1 MYLEPRACSQN
12 EIVKACMIHYH
23 TKACRKYGSA
33 IACRFRFPKFPIWK
47 TILTRSDVDE
57 DDLEKRRER
66 LERHK
71 VVLNLVLEVLENTEL
86 IESIMAEY
94 DKENE
99 SIPEYRKNRKER
111 ILKILKCADI
121 DPEDYITAL
130 KENSRK
136 GINVILA
143 RDIDELHVNNYN
155 PEWLEAWD
163 GNIDIQPCSDFFAVI
178 TYITEYFT
186 KDESGTSKFLAEAS
200 KQIQALPIKDQRRC
214 IKNVFLTHRQMGL
227 SEAFMKIFPDIKLKD
242 SNISSVFVPLGKKED
257 ISRYLLRADPE
268 LDYYDKELFEID
280 GREGLYYEKP
290 NWVDK
295 YLRRDMSDWDEL
307 CLPQYIKMFDPTN
320 KKEAE
325 IDEAHAEETTDGR
338 ENHDGIEDA
347 DDEIHADEG
356 DALTST
362 KFDKDKVKYG
372 QEVKFHYLI
381 KETGEMG
388 KPLPN
393 LMKLENAYP
402 GEPKFLRKRRHPK
415 SLRFYKVKQDL
426 NPIRFFL
433 HELMMYKSFG
443 PEEYER
449 WHDDDKCIE
458 DYEKYKDIIQNV
470 KRVIMEWMEDV
481 EEARYFVEEAMKND
495 IDVEIDE
502 TGEAMDPEKHKED
515 LECEIEGT
523 EEDEQYR
530 HLDPEGLKDLDFPA
544 AGNWYRKL
552 ELLDTHVLEKQT
564 CMLDVWQRKVVDNG
578 LRFVRG
584 LKKFSNGF
592 DSLPMPENLVVI
604 GGAGSGKST
613 VIECLTQWTHRI
625 LAKAGDDPNSPYI
638 LKAATTGA
646 ASTLIEGSTVHS
658 SLGFDFSAK
667 HSSLNDKK
675 REQKREQLKN
685 LKILI
690 IDEFSMMKAD
700 ILYRIHLRL
709 REITQKN
716 EDFGGVNVYLLGDP
730 AQLKPVLGGYIF
742 AAPNC
747 PDYKLAYGD
756 GTGSLWRSFKVI
768 NLEENHRQGK
778 DKDYA
783 DMLNRIRMGRHTRT
797 DIEILK
803 TRVRPIGHQDLK
815 GGLFISAKVKP
826 VATYNEKAINKLP
839 GKLYVSKATHIQAM
853 SKSYKP
859 KVDKISGRVGDTQYV
874 DELNL
879 KIGARVMLIF
889 NIDVSDLLCNGAV
902 GTVLGIEENMNGNIS
917 AVIVMF
923 DNPAAGKESR
933 GRNPMMTK
941 KYPNGT
947 VIKKKEQEYSL
958 ARNQG
963 LISSTA
969 KLIQYPI
976 VLAWA
981 VTVHKF
987 QGQTVKSP
995 QKVVIDLRSVFEAAQ
1010 AYVMA
1015 SRVQELE
1022 QLYILEELPENKIYA
1037 SHAALDEI
1045 ERLIGVSMNKNP
1057 TDWERENDGS
1067 KTKVSFLNC
1076 RSIKNKFQNIKA
1088 DRSMLKSDV
1097 IILTETWLEEGSN
1110 VNEYHLQDFDTNFCS
1125 RGRGRGIA
1133 SYYKTKFNHAVNING
1148 AGFSI
1153 SKVESNVLDIIGI
1166 YRSQEGNVMELISQ
1180 LETLI
1185 DPSKTSVIGGDLNI
1199 CALAQPNNFVTTC
1212 LKEIGFE
1219 QIVTRATHIEGGLID
1234 HVYIAQGE
1242 NVKFA
1247 WVLEDFPKYYS
1258 DHDGLC
1264 LTLWEVQAE

>member
-1 MYLEPRACSQN
+1 M
-12 EIVKACMIHYH
+12 
-23 TKACRKYGSA
+23 
-33 IACRFRFPKFPIWK
+33 
-47 TILTRSDVDE
+47 
-57 DDLEKRRER
+57 
-66 LERHK
+66 
-71 VVLNLVLEVLENTEL
+71 
-86 IESIMAEY
+86 
-94 DKENE
+94 
-99 SIPEYRKNRKER
+99 
-111 ILKILKCADI
+111 
-121 DPEDYITAL
+121 
-130 KENSRK
+130 
-136 GINVILA
+136 A

-200 KQIQALPIKDQRRC
+200 KQIQALPIKDQKRC

-295 YLRRDMSDWDEL
+295 YLRRDMSEWDEL

-325 IDEAHAEETTDGR
+325 IDEAHAEETNDGR

-495 IDVEIDE
+495 IDVDIDE

-523 EEDEQYR
+523 EEDERYR

-783 DMLNRIRMGRHTRT
+783 DMLNRIRMGRHTQT

-1110 VNEYHLQDFDTNFCS
+1110 VDEYHLQDFDTNFCS
-1125 RGRGRGIA
+1125 RGRGKGIA